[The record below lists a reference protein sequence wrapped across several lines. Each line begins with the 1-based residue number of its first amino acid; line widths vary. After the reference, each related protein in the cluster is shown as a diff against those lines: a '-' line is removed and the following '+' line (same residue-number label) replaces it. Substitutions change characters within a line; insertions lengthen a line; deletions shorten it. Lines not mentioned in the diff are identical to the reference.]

1 MSTTATRAG
10 QVAKPAAKKKQA
22 TGYVAFAGKHS
33 VAFGMLWTRLS
44 GVKLSQGEINK
55 AAANYAASNFV
66 SLPLKGEKAMIG
78 LLADSAM
85 VEKGAT
91 KKNASSAAALLAL
104 AYPGLD
110 NAVFGILLPGS
121 KVAFMGFRNGAPLI
135 GFDRI
140 VNLDVLDELTSD
152 FLKEFDEQSVLTVKF
167 YASEGVFPGR
177 AAELFDSAW
186 FAQQPKKAVV
196 ATRLRRAK
204 SRVLVIVGVLAA
216 AAAAYGALTVYE
228 EHQKSSLAAAKPA
241 MVDPQVLYEKSARE
255 YMAAATAGAMVAG
268 PMTDKINQLPM
279 FHRGWKLEKAACTP
293 GACTLSW
300 LNSGGGTYQS
310 FASSPL
316 PGLPEYQTAYK
327 EGMTGLETAFTFPID
342 APKGFD
348 VAQLPKQDEF
358 VLHFGSKAQEMKAAG
373 VSITLDKG
381 AVVAMP
387 PTPPGMPQITES
399 VLKEKVTEGSWTMTG
414 EWLFYQALASLP
426 GNMTVETLEV
436 GATGNALTM
445 TAKGKYYVKN

>member
-1 MSTTATRAG
+1 MSTSAVRSG

-33 VAFGMLWTRLS
+33 VAFGLLWTKLS
-44 GVKLSQGEINK
+44 GVKLAQGEINK
-55 AAANYAASNFV
+55 AAANYAASNYV
-66 SLPLKGEKAMIG
+66 PLPVKGDKAMIG
-78 LLADSAM
+78 LLADSAT
-85 VEKGAT
+85 VEKGAA

-104 AYPGLD
+104 AYPGID
-110 NAVFGILLPGS
+110 NAVFGVLLPGS
-121 KVAFMGFRNGAPLI
+121 KVAFMGFRHGAPLI

-186 FAQQPKKAVV
+186 FAQLPKKAIV

-204 SRVLVIVGVLAA
+204 SRVLLIAGVLAA
-216 AAAAYGALTVYE
+216 ACAAYGAMAMYE
-228 EHQKSSLAAAKPA
+228 EHQQSSLKAAKP
-241 MVDPQVLYEKSARE
+241 MLVDPQALYEKSARE
-255 YMAAATAGAMVAG
+255 YMAAATAGAMIAG
-268 PMTDKINQLPM
+268 PMTDKINRLPM
-279 FHRGWKLEKAACTP
+279 FHQGWKLEKASCTP
-293 GACTLSW
+293 GTCTLSW
-300 LNSGGGTYQS
+300 VNSGGGTYRT

-316 PGLPEYQTAYK
+316 PGLQEYQTAYK
-327 EGMTGLETAFTFPID
+327 EGMAALETTFTFAIE
-342 APKGFD
+342 AAKGFT
-348 VAQLPKQDEF
+348 VKELPKQDEF

-373 VSITLDKG
+373 VSVTLDKG

-414 EWLFYQALASLP
+414 EWVFYQALASLP

-436 GATGNALTM
+436 GATGNSLTM
-445 TAKGKYYVKN
+445 IAKGKYYVKN